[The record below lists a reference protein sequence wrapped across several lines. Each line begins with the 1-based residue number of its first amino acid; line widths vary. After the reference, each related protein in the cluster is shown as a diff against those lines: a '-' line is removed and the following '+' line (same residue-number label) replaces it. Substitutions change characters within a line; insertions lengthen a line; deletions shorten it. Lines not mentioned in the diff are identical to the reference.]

1 MTADARMARGG
12 APTTGGGRPWA
23 SPARGLTLIEVM
35 IVLIVVAFVVAAV
48 APALKSVTGANTRK
62 AAGELAGTMRYLFD
76 TAAMRH
82 QTCRLAI
89 DIEERSWWAECTKG
103 KAIAGEESSAPD
115 DDDLS
120 SRFPDEHQ
128 SEARRLLA
136 KAKFGAFN
144 DRLAKK
150 RQLPGTVGFT
160 DVWVQ
165 HQHEPVSKGM
175 AYVYFFPQGQ
185 AESAQIPMEDSG
197 NIYTV
202 TLQPFTGRTRI
213 VSGKPEVPR

>member
-1 MTADARMARGG
+1 MTAGARTIRGQDPRSAARGG
-12 APTTGGGRPWA
+12 TL
-23 SPARGLTLIEVM
+23 RGNGFTLIEIMIVM
-35 IVLIVVAFVVAAV
+35 IVIAFVAA
-48 APALKSVTGANTRK
+48 AATPALRSVTGANARQ

-103 KAIAGEESSAPD
+103 KAIAGEESDSGD

-120 SRFPDEHQ
+120 SRFPDERQ
-128 SEARRLLA
+128 SEARKLLA

-160 DVWVQ
+160 DVWTQ
-165 HQHEPVSKGM
+165 HQREPLSKGM
-175 AYVYFFPQGQ
+175 AYIYFYPQGQ
-185 AESAQIPMEDSG
+185 AEAAQVPMEDGG
-197 NIYTV
+197 NVYTV
-202 TLQPFTGRTRI
+202 TLQPFTGRARV